1 MNYSSIRLEIEEGLA
16 TLTLDRPE
24 KLNAFTPEMHAEIR
38 DALDRIEGDGAVR
51 ALLVTGAG
59 RGFCSGA
66 DLSRRD
72 HSEGAPSPDL
82 DDSLAKDYNPLV
94 LRIRALEKPVIAAV
108 NGVAAGAGANVA
120 LACDI
125 VIAAR
130 SASFIQAFVRVGLIP
145 DAGGTWH
152 LPRLVGLARARGL
165 TILGEAL
172 PAEEAAQW
180 GLIWKCVDDAALMA
194 EATALGRRLAAG
206 PTLALGL
213 MKRAL
218 DASAE
223 NDLAAQLDLESR
235 VQSEAGRSEDHREG
249 VLAFREKRPAGFRGR

>member
-1 MNYSSIRLEIEEGLA
+1 MNYSNIRLEIDEGLA

-38 DALDRIEGDGAVR
+38 DALDRIEGDGDVR

-218 DASAE
+218 GASAR
-223 NDLAAQLDLESR
+223 NDLSAQLDLESR
-235 VQSEAGRSEDHREG
+235 LQNEAGRSEDHREG

>member
-1 MNYSSIRLEIEEGLA
+1 MGYSNIRLEIGDGLA

-24 KLNAFTPEMHAEIR
+24 KLNAFTPQMHAEIR
-38 DALDRIEGDGAVR
+38 DALDGIEGDAAAR
-51 ALLVTGAG
+51 ALLITGAG

-72 HSEGAPSPDL
+72 HSKGAPSPDL
-82 DDSLAKDYNPLV
+82 DDSLEKDYNPLV
-94 LRIRALEKPVIAAV
+94 HRLRALEKPVIAAV

-130 SASFIQAFVRVGLIP
+130 SARFIQAFVRVGLVP

-152 LPRLVGLARARGL
+152 LPRLVGAARARGL
-165 TILGEAL
+165 AMLGEPLA
-172 PAEEAAQW
+172 AEEAAHW
-180 GLIWKCVDDAALMA
+180 GLIWKCVDDEALMA

-213 MKRAL
+213 MKWAFN
-218 DASAE
+218 ASAG
-223 NDLAAQLDLESR
+223 NSLDAQLDLESR
-235 VQSEAGRSEDHREG
+235 LQREAGRSEDYREG
-249 VLAFREKRPAGFRGR
+249 VLAFREKRSPGFRGR

>member
-1 MNYSSIRLEIEEGLA
+1 MRYSNIRFEIDEGLA

-38 DALDRIEGDGAVR
+38 DALKRIESDGPAR
-51 ALLVTGAG
+51 ALLITGAG

-82 DDSLAKDYNPLV
+82 DDSLEKDYNPLV
-94 LRIRALEKPVIAAV
+94 SRLRALEKPVIAAV

-130 SASFIQAFVRVGLIP
+130 SAQFIQAFVRVGLVP

-152 LPRLVGLARARGL
+152 LPRLVGAARARGL
-165 TILGEAL
+165 AMLGEPL
-172 PAEEAAQW
+172 SAEEAARW
-180 GLIWKCVDDAALMA
+180 GLIWKCVDDDALMA
-194 EATALGRRLAAG
+194 EATALGHRLAAG

-213 MKRAL
+213 MKRAFNDSVANGL
-218 DASAE
+218 D
-223 NDLAAQLDLESR
+223 AQLDLESR
-235 VQSEAGRSEDHREG
+235 LQSEAGRSDDYREG